1 MAQQLESILADLE
14 LVESSL
20 HSSLKLRGY
29 LDNPRINFEEK
40 VRTVQ
45 DLFKDYIAPAA
56 YDFIFLLLRSS
67 AMSSL
72 TDILR
77 NYKRTREQTGIL
89 EFEVKTAA
97 PLAPDEKAVI
107 AEWFAAKLGRRLT
120 IRNVVDPAIIGGIV
134 IKAGDVMIDASVV
147 SKLNNLIKQLRRG

>member
-1 MAQQLESILADLE
+1 MAQELESILADLE

-40 VRTVQ
+40 VQTVQ
-45 DLFKDYIAPAA
+45 NLFKDYIAPAA

-107 AEWFAAKLGRRLT
+107 AERFAAKLGRRLT